1 MRPFSALPTV
11 LLDVPVDPDAPDARK
26 LLLDELGKPEYAA
39 ARPTLIDR
47 IAQAIQDWLGSF
59 QGSGDGSVPNIFPLV
74 VTVLVVGLI
83 VAAFFVFG
91 RPRLQR
97 RSAVARALF
106 SDDDD
111 TRTSTELRASA
122 HRAAA
127 AGDFVVAIE
136 EMFRAVARQ
145 LAERTVVSVTP
156 GTTAQEF
163 AARAGR
169 TFPEHGDRL
178 VRGAR
183 SFDGVRYLD
192 RPGSREEFDEISALD
207 RDLLAARPSRL
218 ERVAD
223 SGAAL

>member
-1 MRPFSALPTV
+1 MRPFSALSTV
-11 LLDVPVDPDAPDARK
+11 VLDVPVDPDAPDARQ

-97 RSAVARALF
+97 RSAVAGALF

-111 TRTSTELRASA
+111 TRTSAELRSSA
-122 HRAAA
+122 QRAAA
-127 AGDFVVAIE
+127 AGDFAWVPRGTAHTFANASPDPLHVIGFA
-136 EMFRAVARQ
+136 
-145 LAERTVVSVTP
+145 TP
-156 GTTAQEF
+156 GGIEHQF
-163 AARAGR
+163 A
-169 TFPEHGDRL
+169 EQW
-178 VRGAR
+178 
-183 SFDGVRYLD
+183 RYLTSVD
-192 RPGSREEFDEISALD
+192 APDPQVLDEIGK
-207 RDLLAARPSRL
+207 RH
-218 ERVAD
+218 
-223 SGAAL
+223 GAPTLGPPIRATNLPPGVD